1 MQVLPHKNGYSTL
14 AIDAVLCSFIRDIC
28 QHTVKI
34 SDLLQKRNRDPRL
47 TNVTVTGVTVS
58 PNLKAATVFFSSL
71 GDRESCDTALEA
83 LQHAERFIRRELAQR
98 LAMRYT
104 PKLDFVLDRSW
115 ERGAHIDKLLE
126 QLPSSASSDGAADFD
141 RVEHSQ

>member
-1 MQVLPHKNGYSTL
+1 MPTHRQERVSERLHEE
-14 AIDAVLCSFIRDIC
+14 
-28 QHTVKI
+28 I
-34 SDLLQKRNRDPRL
+34 SDLLQKRIRDPRL

-126 QLPSSASSDGAADFD
+126 QLPSSASSDGAADLD
-141 RVEHSQ
+141 RDEHSQKG